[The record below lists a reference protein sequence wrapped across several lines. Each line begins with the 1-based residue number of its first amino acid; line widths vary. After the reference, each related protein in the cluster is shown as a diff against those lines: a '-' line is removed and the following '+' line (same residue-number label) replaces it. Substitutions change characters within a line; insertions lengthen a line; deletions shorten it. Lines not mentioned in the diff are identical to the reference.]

1 VQAGGPDAIIL
12 GVVSGGDCV
21 GLHAGDDV
29 IVILHA
35 VRHVTF
41 MFDTGRCVAVV
52 LGVALG
58 RDGEFTGLHAGSL
71 AVIVFGATMS
81 LSLSPFMADM
91 VPGCKLAAPTPLSS
105 VLLVTS
111 LSPSTMATTK

>member
-12 GVVSGGDCV
+12 GVFSGGDGV

-91 VPGCKLAAPTPLSS
+91 VALTPLSS